1 MKPIYIFSTRL
12 RTFWV
17 LLPMA
22 VLLYLSI
29 IFNDDV
35 EMTVKLYPL
44 IIFSALCIVFTFIYL
59 FRMVEISYSE
69 IRYIGRFSSRDS
81 ATIKEGRTLV
91 METSGSGKVDI
102 KLYGNEG
109 YNPEIVW
116 LQPNNEEADDIC
128 IFRGKGYCGKIT
140 ATKRLSYF
148 GVDKNDLDDIFNAD
162 GFSKRY
168 TNVTVSTCT
177 ENEHK
182 QIKIHMDKTV

>member
-44 IIFSALCIVFTFIYL
+44 IIFSALCIVFTLIYL

-69 IRYIGRFSSRDS
+69 IRYIGRFSSRDN

-91 METSGSGKVDI
+91 IEMSDSTKVDI

-116 LQPNNEEADDIC
+116 LRPNDAEPEDIC

-140 ATKRLSYF
+140 ATKILSYF
-148 GVDKNDLDDIFNAD
+148 GVDKKDLDNIFSTD
-162 GFSKRY
+162 GFSKQY